1 MFEIIFLSKIHIMRL
16 KISLF
21 LTIVSVTYLGAQT
34 TDSTQVATPPPP
46 DWIKGGLSSVTFSQV
61 SLTNWASGGQNSS
74 SVNSFLNLFADKKK
88 NRMKWQN
95 TIDLGYGLMKQG
107 DGRVLKSDDRLSF
120 NTKYGYQAKKGNDHW
135 FINGFLDF
143 RTQFA
148 PGFSQDDPDS
158 VISRFLAPAY
168 ITVGTG
174 IEYSPNKFV
183 SFAYTPVTGK
193 ITIVNDAVLVGVN
206 GAYGVEPGKSSRQE
220 LGSYFRFSYKQEA
233 FKNVNVDMKLELF
246 TNYQKETFGNIDVN
260 WQNSIVMRVN
270 KYITTNLFTQILYDD
285 DINTERVDNTTG
297 DVLTAGP
304 KTQFKSV
311 FGVGVAYA
319 FGDSRPKE

>member
-1 MFEIIFLSKIHIMRL
+1 MRFKFSFLLSVIAISGIF
-16 KISLF
+16 
-21 LTIVSVTYLGAQT
+21 AQATDT
-34 TDSTQVATPPPP
+34 TQASPP

-74 SVNSFLNLFADKKK
+74 SVNSFLSLFADKKK

-95 TIDLGYGLMKQG
+95 TVDLGYGLMKQG
-107 DGRVLKSDDRLSF
+107 EGQVLKSDDRLNFS
-120 NTKYGYQAKKGNDHW
+120 TKYGYQAKKGNDNW

-174 IEYSPNKFV
+174 IEYAPNKFV

-193 ITIVNDAVLVGVN
+193 ITIVDDAVLVGDD
-206 GAYGVEPGKSSRQE
+206 GAYGVEPGKMSRQE

-233 FKNVNVDMKLELF
+233 FTNVNVDMKLELF
-246 TNYQKETFGNIDVN
+246 TNYEKDTFGNVDVN

-270 KYITTNLFTQILYDD
+270 KYITTNLFTQIIYDD
-285 DINTERVDNTTG
+285 DINTEKVDAVSG
-297 DVLTAGP
+297 DIVKAGP

-311 FGVGVAYA
+311 FGVGIAYA